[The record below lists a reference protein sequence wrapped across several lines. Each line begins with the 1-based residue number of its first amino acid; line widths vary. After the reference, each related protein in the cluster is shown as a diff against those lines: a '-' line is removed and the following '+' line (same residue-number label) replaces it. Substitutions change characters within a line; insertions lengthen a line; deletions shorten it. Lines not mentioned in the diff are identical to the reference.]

1 MLIKNHSENTYYPN
15 FSAKF
20 LISGNKSLLS
30 TRQLS
35 TLTRKIEPLGKKE
48 DVVEL
53 NIGSDIIDWVEVNSQ
68 NRIKKYLSG
77 YKMTVKTS
85 ISGVEDRDLSAADI
99 QQRFWN
105 NYTELSPFE
114 VVKSWIDSVK
124 DNTKFNPK
132 RININPK
139 LYNFSNSKWFN
150 WASIKTPDS
159 PPQKLKVD
167 LDKCQEILDIKI
179 YGGWGYKHILE
190 NANRDKSVRISADD
204 IIDNLVLNEGYSKDK
219 IKEKI
224 TVADRYNEN
233 IRKNH
238 TQTKELYSN
247 GNGIYTP
254 ERLAIH
260 TNILNEL
267 FANSN
272 KAKPARGKQPTFIML
287 GGRGGSGKTKFGKK
301 GEAKVYDRENYITL
315 NSDEI
320 KKRLPEYKG
329 YNSFEVH
336 EESWDILHKAIQLS
350 LEKHLNVVLD
360 GTLSDLV
367 SNEKILKQF
376 AGADYNIEM
385 YFMYLPR
392 EKSTERALLRFD
404 YNNRYVPLE
413 VLLNMKDNEK
423 NFDQLKKYASKW
435 AFYSNDVE
443 FGQDPVLIDYEV
455 PNLLEWLLQNCKLDK
470 S

>member
-1 MLIKNHSENTYYPN
+1 MLIKKHSENTYYPN
-15 FSAKF
+15 FSANF

-30 TRQLS
+30 TRQIS
-35 TLTRKIEPLGKKE
+35 TLTRKIEPLGKKD

-85 ISGVEDRDLSAADI
+85 ISGVEDRDLSTADI

-159 PPQKLKVD
+159 TPQKLKVD

-204 IIDNLVLNEGYSKDK
+204 IIDNLVLNQECSKDK

-224 TVADRYNEN
+224 TVADRYNDN

-247 GNGIYTP
+247 ANGIYTP

-272 KAKPARGKQPTFIML
+272 KAKPAKGKQPTFIML

-320 KKRLPEYKG
+320 KK
-329 YNSFEVH
+329 
-336 EESWDILHKAIQLS
+336 
-350 LEKHLNVVLD
+350 
-360 GTLSDLV
+360 
-367 SNEKILKQF
+367 KI
-376 AGADYNIEM
+376 
-385 YFMYLPR
+385 
-392 EKSTERALLRFD
+392 T
-404 YNNRYVPLE
+404 
-413 VLLNMKDNEK
+413 
-423 NFDQLKKYASKW
+423 
-435 AFYSNDVE
+435 
-443 FGQDPVLIDYEV
+443 
-455 PNLLEWLLQNCKLDK
+455 
-470 S
+470 